1 MTKINLLLVT
11 DSLNLGGIESY
22 IINTCQFLDRQ
33 HFSITVAVL
42 DKNRKASAQEV
53 ISYGCQVVDIEGK
66 TKLQQM
72 TNLGK
77 IMRHQQINLVHFHV
91 RHSHL
96 MFVSKLL
103 GRKVILHSHFASW
116 QAPKRQF
123 KRALLKLFLR
133 LVCDAR
139 LACSQQAGQN
149 AFLGLSYQVVA
160 NGLDFAKFAFNRSAR
175 ERLRKELQLAN
186 HKILLQV
193 GRINDNKN
201 QLFSVRVL
209 EQLLAQD
216 ESWVLL
222 LVGDYDTGY
231 RQVSQLVAK
240 LQLEDKVIF
249 ADNKN
254 NISEYYSV
262 ADALINPSLT
272 EGFPFVPL
280 EAQASGLPCFLSDII
295 VPEVSITKQTRF
307 ISLDQDPVYWAEKI
321 TELVNKKLDRIKIK
335 LNQNYE
341 ITSTINKLAEI
352 YRRTCE

>member
-22 IINTCQFLDRQ
+22 IINTCQFLDKQ

-53 ISYGCQVVDIEGK
+53 ISYGCRVVDVEGK
-66 TKLQQM
+66 TKFQQM
-72 TNLGK
+72 TSLGK

-96 MFVSKLL
+96 MFASKLL

-116 QAPKRQF
+116 QAPQSRLK
-123 KRALLKLFLR
+123 KALLKLFLR

-149 AFLGLSYQVVA
+149 AFLGLGYQVVA
-160 NGLDFAKFAFNRSAR
+160 NGLDFAKFAFNQETR
-175 ERLRKELQLAN
+175 ERLRKELQFDD

-209 EQLLAQD
+209 ERLLTED
-216 ESWVLL
+216 RNWVLF

-231 RQVSQLVAK
+231 RQVRQLAAK
-240 LQLEDKVIF
+240 LQLEDRVVF
-249 ADNKN
+249 AGAKN
-254 NISEYYSV
+254 NVNDYYSL
-262 ADALINPSLT
+262 ADALINPSLS
-272 EGFPFVPL
+272 EGFSLALL
-280 EAQASGLPCFLSDII
+280 EGQVSGLKCFASDNIPPDVVLSDLIEI
-295 VPEVSITKQTRF
+295 
-307 ISLDQDPVYWAEKI
+307 ISLTKSSADWARRIVKATKNKTDRKRIMISQKYNIKTTIEKI
-321 TELVNKKLDRIKIK
+321 TE
-335 LNQNYE
+335 
-341 ITSTINKLAEI
+341 I
-352 YRRTCE
+352 YRRVCE